1 MKIETTQTKKML
13 ELITLEYSFADA
25 SFITQIEQRCSPRD
39 DETMHAQRTATT
51 GNCYI
56 SCQAKTVF
64 SILPLLQKSFE
75 LQFIAQKMGSSIAKK
90 MQPHRPSIPT
100 TSIGSK

>member
-13 ELITLEYSFADA
+13 ELITLEYSLADA

-56 SCQAKTVF
+56 SCQAKIYCLENWKQYCKENAATKTFDTNYKHRVQV
-64 SILPLLQKSFE
+64 ITLQ
-75 LQFIAQKMGSSIAKK
+75 
-90 MQPHRPSIPT
+90 
-100 TSIGSK
+100 

>member
-1 MKIETTQTKKML
+1 
-13 ELITLEYSFADA
+13 
-25 SFITQIEQRCSPRD
+25 
-39 DETMHAQRTATT
+39 MHAQRTATT

-75 LQFIAQKMGSSIAKK
+75 LQFIA
-90 MQPHRPSIPT
+90 
-100 TSIGSK
+100 

>member
-1 MKIETTQTKKML
+1 MQ
-13 ELITLEYSFADA
+13 
-25 SFITQIEQRCSPRD
+25 
-39 DETMHAQRTATT
+39 AQRTATT

-75 LQFIAQKMGSSIAKK
+75 LQFIA
-90 MQPHRPSIPT
+90 
-100 TSIGSK
+100 